1 MLRGQVLAGIAITFA
16 VFALSQVASSTAPPF
31 TQRGTVTAV
40 VDPVTLD
47 MRLTDGR
54 SERVQ
59 LIGLQP
65 PAAGSCALT
74 QATTDL
80 SGLVSGKPLWLLVVP
95 PRRTGKH
102 AVVSA
107 YAILPGGADVGLEL
121 VTRGDATVR
130 HAGGPFKQLVTY
142 TRAQKSAQAGKV
154 GLWGCSSASAS
165 APPAPTPPGHEDGH
179 GGGNGNP
186 NDNGNA
192 SGNGNGKGNG
202 PAGKS

>member
-1 MLRGQVLAGIAITFA
+1 MLRGGVLAGIAIALA

-31 TQRGTVTAV
+31 TQRGTVTTV

-47 MRLTDGR
+47 VRLTDGR

-65 PAAGSCALT
+65 PTAGSCALT
-74 QATTDL
+74 QAATDL

-95 PRRTGKH
+95 PKGTGKH

-121 VTRGDATVR
+121 VERGDATVR

-154 GLWGCSSASAS
+154 GLWGCSSAAAS
-165 APPAPTPPGHEDGH
+165 APPAPPGHDDGH
-179 GGGNGNP
+179 GGGNGNS
-186 NDNGNA
+186 NA
-192 SGNGNGKGNG
+192 NPDANGKGNG
-202 PAGKS
+202 PPEKS

>member
-1 MLRGQVLAGIAITFA
+1 MAGIAIALA

-31 TQRGTVTAV
+31 TQRGTVTTV

-47 MRLTDGR
+47 VRLTDGR

-65 PAAGSCALT
+65 PTAGSCALT
-74 QATTDL
+74 QAATDL

-95 PRRTGKH
+95 PKGTGKH
-102 AVVSA
+102 AVDSA

-121 VTRGDATVR
+121 VERGDATVR
-130 HAGGPFKQLVTY
+130 HAGGPFKQLLTY

-154 GLWGCSSASAS
+154 GLWGCSSAAAS
-165 APPAPTPPGHEDGH
+165 APPAPPGHDDGH
-179 GGGNGNP
+179 GGGNGNS
-186 NDNGNA
+186 NANANADADGN
-192 SGNGNGKGNG
+192 GNGNGKGNG
-202 PAGKS
+202 PPEKS